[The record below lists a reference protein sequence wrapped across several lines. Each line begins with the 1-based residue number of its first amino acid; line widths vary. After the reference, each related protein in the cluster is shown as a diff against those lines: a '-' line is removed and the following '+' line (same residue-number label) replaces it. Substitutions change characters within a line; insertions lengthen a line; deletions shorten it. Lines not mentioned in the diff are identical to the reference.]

1 MILNRKV
8 FQNAALY
15 FYAFSINFESID
27 ILGRGVAGT
36 FSISRLAGILYLF
49 LILPSFLIFFSF
61 KRSFYFLWPMIV
73 FVIILTIISIININ
87 SFSSRIF
94 DLAFLLNFFIFI
106 GMLNHVQKDSLV
118 LDKALLIYSLGA
130 FIPAMSIFLGFGES
144 TLYKDD
150 VVRTVAFG
158 ANSNDLA
165 IKLAIAIIVLGS
177 HIIFN
182 PLKITKLR
190 YFVFPLIFILL
201 FALLSTASRTGILAL
216 LAAPMIWFFLKTI
229 TSENKFQSFLSGLFL
244 SIIILLPIIF
254 IALQSSSLIS
264 RFSLIGEGNFGG
276 REVLWLAYAI
286 MISENFLFG
295 YGLSGTDLVTFQYFG
310 YAGETPHNI
319 ILQVLIYAGIPGL
332 IFFFLF
338 IFRIFKACYL
348 LFRDRGIL
356 LPSLLASPLLGYFML
371 TQSISEKIVWIM
383 MAYIAG
389 IYLFKNMEKPLENS
403 K

>member
-8 FQNAALY
+8 FQNMALY

-27 ILGRGVAGT
+27 VLGRGVMGT
-36 FSISRLAGILYLF
+36 FSVSRLAGILYLL
-49 LILPSFLIFFSF
+49 LILPSFLIFFSV

-73 FVIILTIISIININ
+73 FIIILTIISIININ

-106 GMLNHVQKDSLV
+106 GMLNHTQKDNLV

-144 TLYKDD
+144 TMYKDD

-190 YFVFPLIFILL
+190 YLVFPLIFILL

-216 LAAPMIWFFLKTI
+216 LAAPLIWFFLKTI

-244 SIIILLPIIF
+244 SFIILLPIIF

-310 YAGETPHNI
+310 YSGETPHNI
-319 ILQVLIYAGIPGL
+319 ILQILIYAGIPGL
-332 IFFFLF
+332 IFFFLSS
-338 IFRIFKACYL
+338 YYQN
-348 LFRDRGIL
+348 LF
-356 LPSLLASPLLGYFML
+356 
-371 TQSISEKIVWIM
+371 
-383 MAYIAG
+383 
-389 IYLFKNMEKPLENS
+389 
-403 K
+403 